1 MSLVTRSRAAA
12 AAVAAAT
19 VLSLAVAPAASAAPF
34 MVKGNNPSLAD
45 WTAQMKYLLNP
56 KTPDSALAI
65 NLESGK
71 DGVPAAKF
79 FRAMGNRNAN
89 WKWEFQGPTKTT
101 GNISTAMFHLA
112 TPPSPSPLSGRRSTA
127 IGVSPTK
134 RCAITSVPTTLVRT
148 PRSASN
154 IRT

>member
-34 MVKGNNPSLAD
+34 MVKGNNPSLSD

-65 NLESGK
+65 NL
-71 DGVPAAKF
+71 
-79 FRAMGNRNAN
+79 
-89 WKWEFQGPTKTT
+89 
-101 GNISTAMFHLA
+101 
-112 TPPSPSPLSGRRSTA
+112 
-127 IGVSPTK
+127 
-134 RCAITSVPTTLVRT
+134 
-148 PRSASN
+148 
-154 IRT
+154 

>member
-1 MSLVTRSRAAA
+1 MSLITRSRAAT

-101 GNISTAMFHLA
+101 GNISTAMFHQSAPGYPTVTKPAKWKKIHGNWRISNETLCHY
-112 TPPSPSPLSGRRSTA
+112 
-127 IGVSPTK
+127 IGAYNIGK
-134 RCAITSVPTTLVRT
+134 DTTFCK
-148 PRSASN
+148 
-154 IRT
+154 